1 MAHYMVQ
8 FSYTREATAAFIK
21 KPEDRSAP
29 VRALVEK
36 MGGRIMC
43 FFYCFGD
50 YDGVCIVEGTDDATC
65 LATVMAAFS
74 PGHLSDIKTTVLL
87 TMEEAVEAMKKAG
100 QATLPPPGR

>member
-1 MAHYMVQ
+1 MVQ
-8 FSYTREATAAFIK
+8 FSYTKEAVAAFIK

-29 VRALVEK
+29 VKVLVEK
-36 MGGRIMC
+36 LGGRMIG

-50 YDGVCIVEGTDDATC
+50 FDGLCIVQGTDNATC
-65 LATVMAAFS
+65 LATVMAAFA

-100 QATLPPPGR
+100 QATLAAPGR